1 MSLVFTIEPVSKV
14 WNEVMVLANEHWAG
28 TRTYRR
34 HEPFQP
40 SFERYNACNEGG
52 YFTLFTARDAGK
64 MVGYFGVY
72 VSPSMH
78 SQKLMATEDTFFLH
92 PDYRGGRNAF
102 RFLNHIEEY
111 LKGRGVD
118 EIMFS
123 CEIDNQTGIKGLLE
137 YLGYQPVIQQYSKH
151 LSKEPATLPDREAYH
166 VRS

>member
-1 MSLVFTIEPVSKV
+1 MSLVFSIEPVASA
-14 WNEVMVLANEHWAG
+14 WAEVMVLANEHWTG

-34 HEPFQP
+34 HEPFNP
-40 SFERYNACNEGG
+40 SFDRYNACNEGG
-52 YFTLFTARDAGK
+52 YFTLFTARDTGK

-102 RFLNHIEEY
+102 RFLKHIEEY
-111 LKGRGVD
+111 LLGRGVE

-123 CEIDNQTGIKGLLE
+123 CEIDNATGIKGLLE
-137 YLGYQPVIQQYSKH
+137 YLGYKPVIQQYSKH
-151 LSKEPATLPDREAYH
+151 LSKAPEPLPDREAYH